1 MVISKSLN
9 YNLEMTK
16 NTPIKEIKNL
26 GFHWET
32 LDPFLFCAFHQDHFP
47 PGNEKLG
54 PHPSFLEG
62 RMRGNDFTKRD
73 GFRMYHGQQVPGFPG
88 HPHAGFETIT
98 LVEKGY
104 VDHSDSLGAKGRFG
118 FGDVQWMTAGKG
130 VLHSEMFPLVNQD
143 EDNPLLLFQIWLNLP
158 KRSKK
163 VEPHFK
169 MYWNETIPVEVIEN
183 SKGKKASVKIIA
195 GKLCK
200 TEALS
205 PTPDSFAAKAE
216 NNVNVWRISL
226 EEEAS
231 LSLPKN
237 ELPTNR
243 ALYFFEGGNIELN
256 GKEIESGHQITLDA
270 QQETELVS
278 TSKEGA
284 EFLYL
289 EALPINEPVLQR
301 GPFVASSPEEMNEF
315 IMDYQQTE
323 YGGWPFDVYE
333 NVHPVDAGRFA
344 QHSDGKVEHPSKN

>member
-1 MVISKSLN
+1 
-9 YNLEMTK
+9 MTK
-16 NTPIKEIKNL
+16 KNNPIKEIKGL

-47 PGNEKLG
+47 PGNANLG
-54 PHPSFLEG
+54 PHQAFLEG

-98 LVEKGY
+98 LVERGY

-169 MYWNETIPVEVIEN
+169 MYWNELIPIEEVVSPN
-183 SKGKKASVKIIA
+183 GKKSKVKIIA

-200 TEALS
+200 TKALP
-205 PTPDSFAAKAE
+205 PTPDSFAANEE
-216 NNVNVWRISL
+216 NQVNVWRISM
-226 EEEAS
+226 EEGAVFQ
-231 LSLPKN
+231 LPKN
-237 ELPTNR
+237 TQPTNR
-243 ALYFFEGGNIELN
+243 VLYFFEGGKIEIN
-256 GKEIESGHQITLDA
+256 QSEISSGQYIGLDA
-270 QQETELVS
+270 QQETELSCVS
-278 TSKEGA
+278 GAA
-284 EFLYL
+284 EFLFL
-289 EALPINEPVLQR
+289 EAMPINEPVLQR
-301 GPFVASSPEEMNEF
+301 GPFVASSPQEMNDF

-333 NVHPVDAGRFA
+333 NVHPVNAGRFA
-344 QHSDGKVEHPSKN
+344 QHGDGKIEHPPKK